1 MRTAN
6 LVAGSAALGALLA
19 AIQFASTPV
28 GAQTPPPPR
37 PPTAAAPAT
46 PAKPALSSTVT
57 GTWSGPVTEVG
68 RSSPFPVTITID
80 AKGGTTTYSEQ
91 SCSGT
96 LTRIAASGPYV
107 FYAEKIT
114 KGAYDKAKG
123 SGCLDGTMV
132 LTRAGNT
139 VLMSWFG
146 VLDNEAYHAA
156 AKLAQVTPKI

>member
-1 MRTAN
+1 MRLIT
-6 LVAGSAALGALLA
+6 LVAASAALGALLGP
-19 AIQFASTPV
+19 IQFAPMAAL
-28 GAQTPPPPR
+28 AQTAPGPR
-37 PPTAAAPAT
+37 PATT
-46 PAKPALSSTVT
+46 PAPPALSSSVT
-57 GTWSGPVTEVG
+57 GTWSGQVNEVG
-68 RSSPFPVTITID
+68 RASPFPMTITID
-80 AKGGTTTYSEQ
+80 AKGSTTTYPEQ

-107 FYAEKIT
+107 FYSEKIT

-146 VLDNEAYHAA
+146 VLDNAPYHAA
-156 AKLAQVTPKI
+156 ATLAQAAPKP